1 MLKTL
6 HISNYAIIEEV
17 NISLDSGLSIITGET
32 GAGKSILLGALGLV
46 MGKRADTSV
55 LFTNQK
61 KCIVEAIYDI
71 SGYKLKPF
79 FSTKELDY
87 DQECIVRREIS
98 PSGKS
103 RAFINDTPVTLT
115 ILKDL
120 SVQLVDLH
128 QQFDQLDINEEA
140 SQINA
145 LDAVSENLDLVL
157 NFKKEFIQYRKL
169 ISSIDQIKSRI
180 KQNAQEEDYLTF
192 QLKEFEELELKE
204 NEVEELEKEQNLL
217 NNSEEIKRIG
227 GLLDAALNASETS
240 ITETIDQLIREL
252 RAIVDVDPTA
262 SEIRDKLMNAKE
274 EISDIAQLSSRM
286 SEEIE
291 YNPNRISEI
300 EERLNLINRI
310 LNKYNVQSSSEL
322 MEIEEKL
329 VKKYESFNR
338 MDQNLDDLE
347 REASNMEKEL
357 IKSASTISNNRSK
370 GAKKLQDRINSI
382 LHDLSMKN
390 AQLKIEI
397 NKDQAIREM
406 GTDKVTFLF
415 SANKGSSF
423 LPLSKVASG
432 GELSR
437 INLALKSTIAGALT
451 LPTLIFDEIDSGV
464 SGQVALMMGKI
475 LKKLSLDHQT
485 ICITHSPQIA
495 AQADVHYKIYKTDKE
510 NRTFTHVS
518 KLDDIERRVE
528 IAKMLSGDPPSEEA
542 LNNAKQLLQ
551 LT

>member
-518 KLDDIERRVE
+518 KLDDNERRVE

>member
-17 NISLDSGLSIITGET
+17 KISLDSGLSIITGET

-61 KCIVEAIYDI
+61 KCIVEAIYDL
-71 SGYKLKPF
+71 SSYDLKDF
-79 FSTKELDY
+79 FGSKELDY

-103 RAFINDTPVTLT
+103 RAFINDTPVTLS
-115 ILKDL
+115 ILKEL
-120 SVQLVDLH
+120 SVKLVDLH
-128 QQFDQLDINEEA
+128 QQFDQLEINEEA

-145 LDAVSENLDLVL
+145 LDAVSDNLKLVSD
-157 NFKKEFIQYRKL
+157 FKKKYHQYRKL
-169 ISSIDQIKSRI
+169 VSTIDDIKSKI
-180 KQNAQEEDYLTF
+180 KQNAQEEDYLKF
-192 QLKEFEELELKE
+192 QLQEFEEMELKE
-204 NEVEELEKEQNLL
+204 NEVEELEREQNLL

-227 GLLDAALNASETS
+227 GLLETS
-240 ITETIDQLIREL
+240 LQNDDTSVTEVLDQLIREL
-252 RAIVDVDPTA
+252 RSIVDFDPIA
-262 SEIRDKLMNAKE
+262 QDIRDKLLNVRE
-274 EISDIAQLSSRM
+274 EISDIAHLSSRM

-291 YNPNRISEI
+291 YNPNRVYEI
-300 EERLNLINRI
+300 EERLNLINRL
-310 LNKYNVQSSSEL
+310 LNKYQVQSSAEL
-322 MEIEEKL
+322 MEIEKDL
-329 VKKYESFNR
+329 VDKYESFNKL
-338 MDQNLDDLE
+338 DQNLEELE
-347 REASNMEKEL
+347 KEATEKEKEL
-357 IKSASTISNNRSK
+357 LKLANVISNNRSK
-370 GAKKLQDRINSI
+370 GGKILQERINSI

-390 AQLKIEI
+390 AQLKVEI
-397 NKDQAIREM
+397 INNQEIRET
-406 GTDKVTFLF
+406 GTDKVNFIF

-475 LKKLSLDHQT
+475 LNQLSKDHQT

-495 AQADVHYKIYKTDKE
+495 AQADVHYQIYKTDKE

-518 KLDDIERRVE
+518 KLDDKERRIE

>member
-17 NISLDSGLSIITGET
+17 KISLDSGLSIITGET

-61 KCIVEAIYDI
+61 KCIVEAIYDL
-71 SGYKLKPF
+71 SSYDLKDF
-79 FSTKELDY
+79 FGSKELDY

-103 RAFINDTPVTLT
+103 RAFINDTPVTLS
-115 ILKDL
+115 ILKEL
-120 SVQLVDLH
+120 SVKLVDLH
-128 QQFDQLDINEEA
+128 QQFDQLEINEEA

-145 LDAVSENLDLVL
+145 LDAVSDNLKLVSD
-157 NFKKEFIQYRKL
+157 FKKKYHQYRKL
-169 ISSIDQIKSRI
+169 VSTIDDIKSKI
-180 KQNAQEEDYLTF
+180 KHNAQEEDYLKF
-192 QLKEFEELELKE
+192 QLQEFEEMELKE
-204 NEVEELEKEQNLL
+204 NEVEELEREQNLL

-227 GLLDAALNASETS
+227 GLLETS
-240 ITETIDQLIREL
+240 LQNDDTSVTEVLDQLIREL
-252 RAIVDVDPTA
+252 RSIVDFDPIA
-262 SEIRDKLMNAKE
+262 QDIRDKLLNVRE
-274 EISDIAQLSSRM
+274 EISDIAHLSSRM

-291 YNPNRISEI
+291 YNPNRVYEI
-300 EERLNLINRI
+300 EERLNLINRL
-310 LNKYNVQSSSEL
+310 LNKYQVQSSAEL
-322 MEIEEKL
+322 MEIEKDL
-329 VKKYESFNR
+329 VDKYESFNKL
-338 MDQNLDDLE
+338 DQNLEELE
-347 REASNMEKEL
+347 KEATEKEKEL
-357 IKSASTISNNRSK
+357 LKLANVISNNRSK
-370 GAKKLQDRINSI
+370 GGKILQERINSI

-390 AQLKIEI
+390 AQLKVEI
-397 NKDQAIREM
+397 INNQEIRET
-406 GTDKVTFLF
+406 GTDKVNFIF

-475 LKKLSLDHQT
+475 LNQLSKDHQT

-495 AQADVHYKIYKTDKE
+495 AQADVHYQIYKTDKE

-518 KLDDIERRVE
+518 KLDDKERRIE